1 MERLHLLNQLIKLN
15 SNLRGFKLRKDIR
28 IAGFGGQGIILAG
41 IVIGKAASIYDN
53 VFAVQTQSYGP
64 EARGGA
70 SRTEVVIS
78 DSEID
83 YPKVQHP
90 DIFVAMSHE
99 ALIKYL
105 DSLKDGGILI
115 VDPDMIK
122 EEEIIPF
129 IEKHDINYFKAP
141 VTKTAT
147 EKIGLGIVANIVMI
161 GAIIKATNVVSED
174 ATRKAIAESV
184 PPGTEAKNIAAFEA
198 GLELINGG

>member
-1 MERLHLLNQLIKLN
+1 MTI
-15 SNLRGFKLRKDIR
+15 RGFKLRKDIR

-41 IVIGKAASIYDN
+41 IVIGRAASIHDN

-78 DSEID
+78 DNDID

-99 ALIKYL
+99 ALMKYL
-105 DSLKDGGILI
+105 GDLKDNGILI

-122 EEEIIPF
+122 ENEILSF
-129 IEKHDINYFKAP
+129 IKKHNIKYFKASA
-141 VTKTAT
+141 TKTAT

-161 GAIIKATNVVSED
+161 GAITRATKVVSEE
-174 ATRKAIAESV
+174 AARKAIAESV

-198 GLELINGG
+198 GLELIDGG

>member
-1 MERLHLLNQLIKLN
+1 M
-15 SNLRGFKLRKDIR
+15 RKDIR

-41 IVIGKAASIYDN
+41 IVIGKAAAIHDN

-70 SRTEVVIS
+70 SKTEVVIS

-90 DIFVAMSHE
+90 DIFVAMSQE
-99 ALIKYL
+99 ALMKYL
-105 DSLKDGGILI
+105 DGLKDGGILI

-122 EEEIIPF
+122 EEEILAF
-129 IEKHDINYFKAP
+129 IKDHNITYFKAP

-147 EKIGLGIVANIVMI
+147 EKIGLSIVANIVMI
-161 GAIIKATNVVSED
+161 GAITKATKVVSED
-174 ATRKAIAESV
+174 AARKAITESV
-184 PPGTEAKNIAAFEA
+184 PPGTEKKNIAAFEA
-198 GLELINGG
+198 GLELIKED